1 MDAKVTKGV
10 PIVNLKGL
18 SQAEEDLQSIAS
30 EIYSAYTTVG
40 FVAVID
46 HNISNEEVAEA
57 WEKVDEFYQLPQKT
71 KLKYTYVSIQ

>member
-10 PIVNLKGL
+10 PIVNLKSL

-30 EIYSAYTTVG
+30 QIYDAYTTVG

-46 HNISNEEVAEA
+46 HNITSEEVTQA
-57 WEKVDEFYQLPQKT
+57 WEKVDQFYKLPQKT